1 MMPNPEDDKDRTA
14 KTYWL
19 DQPRN
24 VDRLVYG
31 LFVVCGLLVLA
42 DFFFDKHTHFIFEGW
57 FGFFAWFGFIGCV
70 GLVLLAKE
78 MRRVVKRDED
88 YYD

>member
-1 MMPNPEDDKDRTA
+1 MTRPTEKRDRTE

-19 DQPRN
+19 DRPHN

-31 LFVVCGLLVLA
+31 LVLICALLMLA
-42 DFFFDKHTHFIFEGW
+42 DLFYHRHTHFGFEGW
-57 FGFFAWFGFIGCV
+57 FGFFAWFGFLGCV
-70 GLVLLAKE
+70 GLVLAAKA
-78 MRRVVKRDED
+78 MRRLVKRDEN

>member
-1 MMPNPEDDKDRTA
+1 MPSHEDKTDRTE

-31 LFVVCGLLVLA
+31 LVLICGLLLLA
-42 DFFFDKHTHFIFEGW
+42 DFFYHKHIHFAFEGW
-57 FGFFAWFGFIGCV
+57 FGFFAWYGFVVCV

>member
-1 MMPNPEDDKDRTA
+1 MSEPADKQARTE

-31 LFVVCGLLVLA
+31 LVVICMLLTLA
-42 DFFFDKHTHFIFEGW
+42 DFFYHKHTHFAFEGW

-70 GLVLLAKE
+70 ALVVLAKE
-78 MRRVVKRDED
+78 MRRIVMRDED

>member
-1 MMPNPEDDKDRTA
+1 MPSSLDKKDHTD
-14 KTYWL
+14 KVYWL
-19 DQPRN
+19 DQSRN
-24 VDRLVYG
+24 VNRLVYG
-31 LFVVCGLLVLA
+31 LALICGLLVLT
-42 DFFFDKHTHFIFEGW
+42 DFFYDRHTHFAFEAWFGFFGW
-57 FGFFAWFGFIGCV
+57 FGFLGCV

>member
-1 MMPNPEDDKDRTA
+1 MPSHADKHERTE

-24 VDRLVYG
+24 VNRLVYG
-31 LFVVCGLLVLA
+31 LVLICGVLLLA
-42 DFFFDKHTHFIFEGW
+42 DFFYHKHIHFAFEGW
-57 FGFFAWFGFIGCV
+57 FGFFAWYGFLVCV
-70 GLVLLAKE
+70 GLVLLAKAL
-78 MRRVVKRDED
+78 RRIVKRDED

>member
-1 MMPNPEDDKDRTA
+1 MPSPADNKDRND
-14 KTYWL
+14 KVYWL

-24 VDRLVYG
+24 VDRLVYA
-31 LFVVCGLLVLA
+31 LALICGLLMLA
-42 DFFFDKHTHFIFEGW
+42 DFFYHKHIHFAFEGW
-57 FGFFAWFGFIGCV
+57 FGFFAWFGFVGCV
-70 GLVLLAKE
+70 ALVLLAKE

>member
-1 MMPNPEDDKDRTA
+1 MLNPVNKKDRTE
-14 KTYWL
+14 KVHWL
-19 DQPRN
+19 DQSRN

-31 LFVVCGLLVLA
+31 LVLICGLLVLA
-42 DFFFDKHTHFIFEGW
+42 DFFYHKHTHFAFEGW
-57 FGFFAWFGFIGCV
+57 FGFFAWFGFLVCV

-78 MRRVVKRDED
+78 MRRFLKRDEN